1 MKNFVDTKQL
11 LSQVFVLFSFSRM
24 LLFSFLIGTS
34 MQAIWVT
41 VQQVKSSITTTT
53 SINILTDIK
62 SKIRTAKLSLSPILF
77 MVFSQN
83 CWMIINCSLNLA
95 ITISNTTDNFKLSM
109 LSMLIYT
116 AWELF
121 YIAYIVDGT
130 VDYYN
135 SLSEDVR

>member
-1 MKNFVDTKQL
+1 MKNFVDTKQP

-83 CWMIINCSLNLA
+83 SLMIINCSLNLA

>member
-1 MKNFVDTKQL
+1 MKNFVDTKQP

-77 MVFSQN
+77 MVFSKN
-83 CWMIINCSLNLA
+83 CLMIINCSLNLA